1 MSIVSQLSAHYT
13 KDLSTFLFRQLLV
26 QDNDANIEKFFL
38 YVSNHLIEEE
48 ARDVKL
54 MKSYLMRIA
63 PKVCSRFLSNLTQIS
78 NTLILINEDYVV
90 QYIDYVNACDFIKGK
105 LD

>member
-13 KDLSTFLFRQLLV
+13 KDLSIFLFRQLLV